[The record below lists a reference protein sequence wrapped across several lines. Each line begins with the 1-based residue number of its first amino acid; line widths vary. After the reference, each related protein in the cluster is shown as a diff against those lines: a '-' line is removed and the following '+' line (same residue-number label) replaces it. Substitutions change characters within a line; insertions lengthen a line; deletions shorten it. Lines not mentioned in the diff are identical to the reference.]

1 MKRRSYI
8 LILVFLLACLEVWA
22 DAGTIVVKGAKEQT
36 CVYNR
41 RKGRCRT
48 SFKAE
53 KTGKEFRISVPE
65 EHCSDLLYLIIDG
78 HTSWIRLQPDET
90 IVINAGKLPW
100 KFSGDEKQV
109 NRYLYDWTQEFWFG
123 KPNMLTGNVQM
134 MFTEVPKERKI
145 WPELAEMYTPE
156 YLTWVN
162 EWKKNALAALVNAK
176 LKDASFVEAQ
186 RERIHYNWLELQ
198 FGNYRMAKSKV
209 EIPAA
214 AMNFVREVKFDQSG
228 MIDYPGCDIIL
239 NGYFDMAD
247 EIRLFDFSARDYLR
261 KRAERIAVPQIR
273 EKYILD
279 ELQGNFDNGLFYQG
293 EEILASVKD
302 LITSDEGKKAW
313 EKCRKQC
320 AEWRVAKENP
330 EGKNLVYF
338 DFENYAGNTV
348 SPMQFKGKYLLI
360 DIWATW
366 CGPCKYQIPYLKKLS
381 EELKDQDIA
390 FLSVS
395 VDKQADKDKWKAM
408 LKEYDLEGHGVISP
422 DAFDHKL
429 FKSYGVNSIPRFILV
444 DPKGKVVMAK
454 ARRPSDIVLKLQ
466 LEELLA
472 SYAKQKVEISGQ
484 VDERDGGKVSLV
496 KLGGM
501 SEVMAQ
507 TSIENGA
514 FSLTAA
520 IEEPGFYLFSCDQK
534 FTCSLWL
541 EPGKRIVVNPYA
553 ETVFSG
559 DNAGFNNVMIAL
571 VRKYRLQPTGKKL
584 EVYNRARGQR
594 LRKMYDSA
602 VKDIQESSLTLPEKR
617 LLTGYWQGYLL
628 EQMYSRIYL
637 AKVFGKGFSR
647 PEVKKGYSADI
658 VGLKLVP
665 ELVYYSQWL
674 DFIQEYLYARMEAGK
689 IKIHTTDSW
698 LADLAGGIEDKELRE
713 AYIMNTLRLDILRGL
728 LSGIETRIE
737 SVLPWV
743 RKTENRK
750 LLDAMPEQIAQA
762 RQRYQNALPGT
773 DLSAYSFENEKGEQV
788 VLSDFKGKYIFIDL
802 WSTGCN
808 PCVGEIP
815 YIRDMEHRF
824 AGKPIAWV
832 SISLDLNKKVWTD
845 FLKEKGMKGVQL
857 ICAKGFKHP
866 FIQQIG
872 LSGIPRF
879 VLLDKEGKVIDIQTL
894 RPSNP
899 VLSEQL
905 KLMLK

>member
-1 MKRRSYI
+1 MKKRGCFI
-8 LILVFLLACLEVWA
+8 FIFLLACMELWA
-22 DAGTIVVKGAKEQT
+22 AAGSIVIKGAKEQA
-36 CVYNR
+36 CVYNAQR
-41 RKGRCRT
+41 GRGRT
-48 SFKAE
+48 CFNAE
-53 KTGKEFRISVPE
+53 ATEKELKITVPE
-65 EHCSDLLYLIIDG
+65 DQCKDLLYLIIDG
-78 HTSWIRLQPDET
+78 HTSWVRLQPDET
-90 IVINAGKLPW
+90 VVVNASKLPW

-109 NRYLYDWTQEFWFG
+109 NHYLYDWTQEFWFD
-123 KPNMLTGNVQM
+123 KPNMLTGNVQV
-134 MFTEVPKERKI
+134 MFSEVAKDRKI
-145 WPELAEMYTPE
+145 WPEAAEMYTAE
-156 YLTWVN
+156 YLAWVN
-162 EWKKNALAALVNAK
+162 NWEKNALAALRNAK
-176 LKDASFVEAQ
+176 VKDADFLAEQ
-186 RERIHYNWLELQ
+186 KDRIHLNWLELQ
-198 FGNYRMAKSKV
+198 FRNYEMAKSQV
-209 EIPAA
+209 EIPAS
-214 AMNFVREVKFDQSG
+214 AMQFVRNVQFGNPAILQ
-228 MIDYPGCDIIL
+228 YPGCDDIL
-239 NGYFDMAD
+239 RGYFDMAD
-247 EIRLFDFSARDYLR
+247 EIHLFDFTSTDYLR
-261 KRAERIAVPQIR
+261 KRALQITLPELR
-273 EKYILD
+273 EKFILD
-279 ELQGNFDNGLFYQG
+279 ELQGNFNNGLFYQG

-302 LITSDEGKKAW
+302 LIRSEEGKNAW

-320 AEWRVAKENP
+320 GEWRVAKENP

-348 SPMQFKGKYLLI
+348 NPMQFKGKYLLI

-381 EELKDQDIA
+381 EELNGQDIA

-395 VDKQADKDKWKAM
+395 VDKQADKEKWKAM
-408 LKEYDLEGHGVISP
+408 LKEYGLEGHGVISP

-628 EQMYSRIYL
+628 EQMYNRIYL

-674 DFIQEYLYARMEAGK
+674 DYIQEYLYARMEAGK

-879 VLLDKEGKVIDIQTL
+879 ILLDKEGKVIDIQTL

-899 VLSEQL
+899 VLSELL

>member
-1 MKRRSYI
+1 MKKRGCFI
-8 LILVFLLACLEVWA
+8 FIFLLVCMELWA
-22 DAGTIVVKGAKEQT
+22 AAGSIVIKGAKEQA
-36 CVYNR
+36 CVYNAQR
-41 RKGRCRT
+41 GRGRT
-48 SFKAE
+48 CFNAE
-53 KTGKEFRISVPE
+53 ATEKELKITVPE
-65 EHCSDLLYLIIDG
+65 DQCKDLLYLIIDG
-78 HTSWIRLQPDET
+78 HTSWVRLQPDET
-90 IVINAGKLPW
+90 VVVNASKLPW
-100 KFSGDEKQV
+100 KFSGNEKQV
-109 NRYLYDWTQEFWFG
+109 NHYLYDWTQEFWFD
-123 KPNMLTGNVQM
+123 KPNMLTGNVQV
-134 MFTEVPKERKI
+134 MFSEVAKDRKI
-145 WPELAEMYTPE
+145 WPEAAEMYTAE
-156 YLTWVN
+156 YLAWVN
-162 EWKKNALAALVNAK
+162 NWEKNALAALRNAK
-176 LKDASFVEAQ
+176 VKDADFLAEQ
-186 RERIHYNWLELQ
+186 KDRIHLNWLELQ
-198 FGNYRMAKSKV
+198 FRNYEMAKSQV
-209 EIPAA
+209 EIPAS
-214 AMNFVREVKFDQSG
+214 AMQFVRNVQFGNPAILQ
-228 MIDYPGCDIIL
+228 YPGCDDIL
-239 NGYFDMAD
+239 RGYFDMAD
-247 EIRLFDFSARDYLR
+247 EIHLFDFTSTDYLR
-261 KRAERIAVPQIR
+261 KRALQITLPELR

-279 ELQGNFDNGLFYQG
+279 ELQGNFNNGLFYQG

-302 LITSDEGKKAW
+302 LIRSAEGKKAW

-320 AEWRVAKENP
+320 GEWRVAKENP

-348 SPMQFKGKYLLI
+348 NPMQFKGKYLLI

-381 EELKDQDIA
+381 EELNGQDIA

-395 VDKQADKDKWKAM
+395 VDKQADKEKWKTM
-408 LKEYDLEGHGVISP
+408 LKEYGLEGHGVISP

-484 VDERDGGKVSLV
+484 VNGADGGRVSLV

-514 FSLTAA
+514 FSLTVA

-559 DNAGFNNVMIAL
+559 DNADFNNVMIAL

-674 DFIQEYLYARMEAGK
+674 DYIQEYLYARMEAGK

-857 ICAKGFKHP
+857 ICAKRFKHP

-879 VLLDKEGKVIDIQTL
+879 ILLDKEGKVIDIQTL

-899 VLSEQL
+899 VLSELL

>member
-1 MKRRSYI
+1 MKKRGCFI
-8 LILVFLLACLEVWA
+8 FIFLLVCMELWA
-22 DAGTIVVKGAKEQT
+22 AAGSIVIKGAKEQA
-36 CVYNR
+36 CVYNAQR
-41 RKGRCRT
+41 GRGRT
-48 SFKAE
+48 CFNAE
-53 KTGKEFRISVPE
+53 ATEKELKITVPE
-65 EHCSDLLYLIIDG
+65 DQCKDLLYLIIDG
-78 HTSWIRLQPDET
+78 HTSWVRLQPDET
-90 IVINAGKLPW
+90 VVVNASKLPW
-100 KFSGDEKQV
+100 KFSGNEKQV
-109 NRYLYDWTQEFWFG
+109 NHYLYDWTQEFWFD
-123 KPNMLTGNVQM
+123 KPNMLTGNVQV
-134 MFTEVPKERKI
+134 MFSEVAKDRKI
-145 WPELAEMYTPE
+145 WPEAAEMYTAE
-156 YLTWVN
+156 YLAWVN
-162 EWKKNALAALVNAK
+162 NWEKNALAALRNAK
-176 LKDASFVEAQ
+176 VKDADFLAEQ
-186 RERIHYNWLELQ
+186 KDRIHLNWLELQ
-198 FGNYRMAKSKV
+198 FRNYEMAKSQV
-209 EIPAA
+209 EIPAS
-214 AMNFVREVKFDQSG
+214 AMQFVRNVQFGNPAILQ
-228 MIDYPGCDIIL
+228 YPGCDDIL
-239 NGYFDMAD
+239 RGYFDMAD
-247 EIRLFDFSARDYLR
+247 EIHLFDFTSTDYLR
-261 KRAERIAVPQIR
+261 KRALQITLPELR

-279 ELQGNFDNGLFYQG
+279 ELQGNFNNGLFYQG

-302 LITSDEGKKAW
+302 LIRSAEGKKAW

-320 AEWRVAKENP
+320 GEWRVAKENP

-348 SPMQFKGKYLLI
+348 NPMQFKGKYLLI

-381 EELKDQDIA
+381 EELNGQDIA

-395 VDKQADKDKWKAM
+395 VDKQADKEKWKTM
-408 LKEYDLEGHGVISP
+408 LKEYGLEGHGVISP

-484 VDERDGGKVSLV
+484 VNGADGGRVSLV

-559 DNAGFNNVMIAL
+559 DNAGLNNMMIAL
-571 VRKYRLQPTGKKL
+571 NRKYRLQPTGKKL
-584 EVYNRARGQR
+584 EVYNRSRGQR

-737 SVLPWV
+737 SVRPWV
-743 RKTENRK
+743 RKAENRK

-762 RQRYQNALPGT
+762 RQRYQNALPGM

-879 VLLDKEGKVIDIQTL
+879 VLLDNEGKVIDIQTL

>member
-1 MKRRSYI
+1 MKKRGCFI
-8 LILVFLLACLEVWA
+8 FIFLLVCMELWA
-22 DAGTIVVKGAKEQT
+22 AAGSIVIKGAKEQA
-36 CVYNR
+36 CVYNAQR
-41 RKGRCRT
+41 GRGRT
-48 SFKAE
+48 CFNAE
-53 KTGKEFRISVPE
+53 ATEKELKITVPE
-65 EHCSDLLYLIIDG
+65 DQCKDLLYLIIDG
-78 HTSWIRLQPDET
+78 HTSWVRLQPDET
-90 IVINAGKLPW
+90 VVVNASKLPW
-100 KFSGDEKQV
+100 KFSGNEKQV
-109 NRYLYDWTQEFWFG
+109 NHYLYDWTQEFWFD
-123 KPNMLTGNVQM
+123 KPNMLTGYVQV
-134 MFTEVPKERKI
+134 MFSEVAKDRKI
-145 WPELAEMYTPE
+145 WPEAAEMYTAE
-156 YLTWVN
+156 YLAWVN
-162 EWKKNALAALVNAK
+162 NWEKNALAALRNAK
-176 LKDASFVEAQ
+176 VKDADFLAEQ
-186 RERIHYNWLELQ
+186 KDRIHLNWLELQ
-198 FGNYRMAKSKV
+198 FRNYEMAKSQV
-209 EIPAA
+209 EIPAS
-214 AMNFVREVKFDQSG
+214 AMQFVRNVQFGNPAILQ
-228 MIDYPGCDIIL
+228 YPGCDDIL
-239 NGYFDMAD
+239 RGYFDMAD
-247 EIRLFDFSARDYLR
+247 EIHLFDFTSTDYLR
-261 KRAERIAVPQIR
+261 KRALQITLPELR

-279 ELQGNFDNGLFYQG
+279 ELQGNFNNGLFYQG

-302 LITSDEGKKAW
+302 LIRSAEGKKAW

-320 AEWRVAKENP
+320 GEWRVAKENP

-348 SPMQFKGKYLLI
+348 NPMQFKGKYLLI

-381 EELKDQDIA
+381 EELNGQDIA

-395 VDKQADKDKWKAM
+395 VDKQADKEKWKAM
-408 LKEYDLEGHGVISP
+408 LKEYGLEGHGVISP

-484 VDERDGGKVSLV
+484 VNGADGGRVSLV

-559 DNAGFNNVMIAL
+559 DNAGLNNMMIAL
-571 VRKYRLQPTGKKL
+571 NRKYRLQPTGKKL
-584 EVYNRARGQR
+584 EVYNRSRGQR

-737 SVLPWV
+737 SVRPWV
-743 RKTENRK
+743 RKAENRK

-762 RQRYQNALPGT
+762 RQRYQNALPGM

-879 VLLDKEGKVIDIQTL
+879 VLLDNEGKVIDIQTL

>member
-674 DFIQEYLYARMEAGK
+674 DYIQEYLYARMEAGK

-713 AYIMNTLRLDILRGL
+713 AYIINTLRLDILRGL

-824 AGKPIAWV
+824 AGIPIAWV